1 MSKLIAAITKS
12 PRRIVSTSQAHV
24 MALIIA
30 FAIPTL
36 LCCSWQASAGAQERA
51 ASHSNADQEI
61 RSILD
66 AQVVSWNKGDLEGFM
81 TGYWKSPELTFFSGS
96 DVTSGWQQTLDR
108 YRKRYQ
114 SEGREMG
121 KLAFSELQIKP
132 AGDSAAWV
140 RGRWKLVTS
149 KETLGGL
156 FTLIFQR
163 TPDGWRIVHDHTSSG
178 PSPSTQ
184 PAAPPKKD

>member
-1 MSKLIAAITKS
+1 MSQLLAAITKS
-12 PRRIVSTSQAHV
+12 PIRKTLTSQALV
-24 MALIIA
+24 LPLPIVIV
-30 FAIPTL
+30 IPTF
-36 LCCSWQASAGAQERA
+36 LCCSWQASALPQEPTV
-51 ASHSNADQEI
+51 SQSSADPEI
-61 RSILD
+61 KSLLD

-81 TGYWKSPELTFFSGS
+81 AGYWKSPELTFFSGS

-121 KLAFSELQIKP
+121 KLSFSDLHISP
-132 AGDSAAWV
+132 AGDRTAWV

-184 PAAPPKKD
+184 PSAPPKKE

>member
-1 MSKLIAAITKS
+1 MSKLIGAVRKS
-12 PRRIVSTSQAHV
+12 LRLVLTSQALV
-24 MALIIA
+24 LALVIV
-30 FAIPTL
+30 IPILTL
-36 LCCSWQASAGAQERA
+36 LYYPWQASTVAQERQ
-51 ASHSNADQEI
+51 SNAGQEI
-61 RSILD
+61 RSLLD
-66 AQVVSWNKGDLEGFM
+66 AQVVSWNKSDLEGFM

-121 KLAFSELQIKP
+121 KLAFSDLQIKP

-149 KETLGGL
+149 RETLGGL
-156 FTLIFQR
+156 FTLIFER
-163 TPDGWRIVHDHTSSG
+163 TSDGWRIVHDHTSSG

-184 PAAPPKKD
+184 PAAPQKKE

>member
-1 MSKLIAAITKS
+1 MSKLITAIIRS
-12 PRRIVSTSQAHV
+12 PMRILLTSQAIVLALV
-24 MALIIA
+24 MVIA
-30 FAIPTL
+30 VPTL
-36 LCCSWQASAGAQERA
+36 LYLPWRGSAVAQERV
-51 ASHSNADQEI
+51 ASQSNADREI
-61 RSILD
+61 RSLLD